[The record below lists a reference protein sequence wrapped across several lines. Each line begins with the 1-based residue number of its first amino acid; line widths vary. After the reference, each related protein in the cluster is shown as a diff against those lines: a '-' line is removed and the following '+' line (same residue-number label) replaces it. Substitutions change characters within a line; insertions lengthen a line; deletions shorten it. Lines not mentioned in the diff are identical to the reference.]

1 MKIIYLIA
9 YLAMTMAINAAN
21 NEADKAKC
29 DEPID
34 KSAVTKEAADA
45 AAKVIQNP
53 PTIYNTEVYTSKVK
67 SIFLIIINTYYIK
80 LKFHLNCFKVL
91 RPAPFFSGNAVVK
104 GEFVN
109 LKLSDFAGK
118 YLILLFYPLDFT
130 FVCPTEIIAFSD
142 RIAEFRKI
150 NTEVIAISTDS
161 QFTHLAW
168 INTPRK
174 QGT

>member
-9 YLAMTMAINAAN
+9 YLAMAMAINAVN

-67 SIFLIIINTYYIK
+67 SIF
-80 LKFHLNCFKVL
+80 
-91 RPAPFFSGNAVVK
+91 
-104 GEFVN
+104 
-109 LKLSDFAGK
+109 
-118 YLILLFYPLDFT
+118 
-130 FVCPTEIIAFSD
+130 
-142 RIAEFRKI
+142 
-150 NTEVIAISTDS
+150 
-161 QFTHLAW
+161 
-168 INTPRK
+168 
-174 QGT
+174 